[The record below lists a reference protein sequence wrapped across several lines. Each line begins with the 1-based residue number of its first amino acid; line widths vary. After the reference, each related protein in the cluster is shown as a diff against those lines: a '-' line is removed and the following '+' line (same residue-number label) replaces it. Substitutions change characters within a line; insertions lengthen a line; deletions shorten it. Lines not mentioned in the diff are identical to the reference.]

1 MSRLRTWTRNLT
13 IALSV
18 LLLVWCVLGPIGATW
33 NICVCPGRARALAD
47 ALHTQYPNLE
57 FKGSAGYE
65 CTMSIAVQGEA
76 DESVRR
82 SIKDSVVNEAG
93 QRGLRHPIN
102 LVFSDT
108 LYEYLWLDDPTK
120 NDWRKVE

>member
-1 MSRLRTWTRNLT
+1 MGRLRMWTRNLA
-13 IALSV
+13 IALSA
-18 LLLVWCVLGPIGATW
+18 LLLVWCAFGPIGAFW
-33 NICVCPGRARALAD
+33 NLCVCPGRARALAD
-47 ALHTQYPNLE
+47 ALRSQYPELE

-76 DESVRR
+76 NETVRR

-108 LYEYLWLDDPTK
+108 P
-120 NDWRKVE
+120 